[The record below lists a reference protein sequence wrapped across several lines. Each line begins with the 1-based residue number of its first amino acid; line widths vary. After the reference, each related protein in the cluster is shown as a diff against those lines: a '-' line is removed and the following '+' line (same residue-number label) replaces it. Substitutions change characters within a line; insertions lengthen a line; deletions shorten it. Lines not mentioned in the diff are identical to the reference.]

1 MCVPVTVENSARPYG
16 QYFKEAEASE
26 PRAFA
31 PKSKEVEA
39 DFFQHATADQLKDY
53 LLGKF
58 R

>member
-1 MCVPVTVENSARPYG
+1 MANTSKKQKR
-16 QYFKEAEASE
+16 AS
-26 PRAFA
+26 PGHFA